1 MSQDKKPSF
10 GFGSKIAAIAPSVED
25 TPPPAPPEADAV
37 AERHGFVARESEQ
50 LLKIREPVNA
60 ATAQINVR
68 AEVADLNVFL
78 AWCKAERLSYREAFK
93 RIAAA
98 IRKGAV

>member
-10 GFGSKIAAIAPSVED
+10 GFGSKIASIAPNAAD
-25 TPPPAPPEADAV
+25 APPPAPPEAEAV

-50 LLKIREPVNA
+50 LVRMREPVNA
-60 ATAQINVR
+60 ATSQINVR
-68 AEVADLNVFL
+68 AETTDLNVFL
-78 AWCKAERLSYREAFK
+78 TWCKTERLSYREAFK

-98 IRKGAV
+98 IRKGAI

>member
-10 GFGSKIAAIAPSVED
+10 GFGSKIATITPDIAPA
-25 TPPPAPPEADAV
+25 PPAPPPEADMV

-50 LLKIREPVNA
+50 LLKLREPVNA

>member
-10 GFGSKIAAIAPSVED
+10 GFGSKIAAITPD
-25 TPPPAPPEADAV
+25 TAAALPAPPPEAEAV

-78 AWCKAERLSYREAFK
+78 AWCKSERLSYREAFK

>member
-10 GFGSKIAAIAPSVED
+10 GFGSKIASIAPD
-25 TPPPAPPEADAV
+25 TAAPSALPPEADAV

-78 AWCKAERLSYREAFK
+78 AWVKAERLSYREAFK
-93 RIAAA
+93 RIAVA